1 MNKRVILT
9 MIHLV
14 LIYLCAWYILKFA
27 FPNVFML
34 QVNNAHLITVGEYID
49 NHIWLRTML
58 GFGTAFLTYWLYLCA
73 TLCKPSLNVYQCFI
87 VVCVIAFAYLVNE
100 ISLTASTYYCIIV
113 MIALPTI
120 YGASMKNTAC
130 VFIAHLL
137 AQWFSLEI
145 RGLSKEMLSTNF
157 LSLFIMTLECYF
169 WLLLFYL
176 YYNYREKEGAIYE
189 N

>member
-1 MNKRVILT
+1 
-9 MIHLV
+9 
-14 LIYLCAWYILKFA
+14 
-27 FPNVFML
+27 
-34 QVNNAHLITVGEYID
+34 
-49 NHIWLRTML
+49 
-58 GFGTAFLTYWLYLCA
+58 
-73 TLCKPSLNVYQCFI
+73 
-87 VVCVIAFAYLVNE
+87 
-100 ISLTASTYYCIIV
+100 
-113 MIALPTI
+113 
-120 YGASMKNTAC
+120 MKNTAC

>member
-34 QVNNAHLITVGEYID
+34 QINNAQLITVGKYID

-73 TLCKPSLNVYQCFI
+73 TLCKPSLNIYQCFI
-87 VVCVIAFAYLVNE
+87 VVCVIAF
-100 ISLTASTYYCIIV
+100 T
-113 MIALPTI
+113 
-120 YGASMKNTAC
+120 K
-130 VFIAHLL
+130 
-137 AQWFSLEI
+137 
-145 RGLSKEMLSTNF
+145 
-157 LSLFIMTLECYF
+157 
-169 WLLLFYL
+169 
-176 YYNYREKEGAIYE
+176 
-189 N
+189 